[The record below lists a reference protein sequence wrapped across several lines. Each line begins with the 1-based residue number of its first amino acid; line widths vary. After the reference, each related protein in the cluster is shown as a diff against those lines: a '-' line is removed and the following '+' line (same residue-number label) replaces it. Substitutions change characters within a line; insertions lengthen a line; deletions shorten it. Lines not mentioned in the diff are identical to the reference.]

1 MVDMFHAFNS
11 QYVDIYRTDG
21 FMAPITERYVKW
33 FDITVVGKLTDLVEA
48 VKELLA
54 TMHK

>member
-21 FMAPITERYVKW
+21 FMAPITEKYVKR

-48 VKELLA
+48 VKEL
-54 TMHK
+54 